1 MSNVPQP
8 SITKDNAANLRPI
21 TGTMSFGGQ
30 ISDPQSHLYPAGY
43 VAATTASAATAAVTL
58 TAATGYRWV
67 LDNCTFGAA
76 SIAANT
82 VQTVTITDGTTNLV
96 VAVSANGLQV
106 GDVFK
111 GFTGASGA
119 ALSVQAGTAG
129 AASTSFAMIK
139 GHKVL
144 AADV

>member
-8 SITKDNAANLRPI
+8 SHTKDNAANLRPI
-21 TGTMSFGGQ
+21 TGTPSFGGQ
-30 ISDPQSHLYPAGY
+30 VADSFLYPDGY
-43 VAATTASAATAAVTL
+43 IAATTASAATAAVTL

-67 LDNCTFGAA
+67 VDEASFGAA

-82 VQTVTITDGTTNLV
+82 VQTVTVTDGTTNLV
-96 VAVSANGLQV
+96 FAVSANGSSVVPDLT
-106 GDVFK
+106 

-119 ALSVQAGTAG
+119 GLSIQAGTAG
-129 AASTSFAMIK
+129 AASTSWAFLK

-144 AADV
+144 ATDV